1 MADPIKM
8 EMEKDEEEY
17 FVTLHV
23 KEIKNDETTIK
34 EGKRSHIFLSRL
46 WNFLQ
51 LLQELCE
58 IRVVFNI
65 YFI

>member
-23 KEIKNDETTIK
+23 KEIKNEETTIK
-34 EGKRSHIFLSRL
+34 EGKRSHIFFCLFVIHRS
-46 WNFLQ
+46 N
-51 LLQELCE
+51 CE
-58 IRVVFNI
+58 IFYNYYKNYVKFE
-65 YFI
+65 